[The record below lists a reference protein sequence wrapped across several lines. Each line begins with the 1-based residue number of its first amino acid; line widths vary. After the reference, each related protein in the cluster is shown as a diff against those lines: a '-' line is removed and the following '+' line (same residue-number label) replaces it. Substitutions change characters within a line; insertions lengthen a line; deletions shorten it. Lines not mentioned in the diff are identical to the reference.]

1 MKLSYEIKTGVLVL
15 TGIILFIIGF
25 SYLKSNDVFIKDR
38 VFYAVYEDVEGVSKG
53 TPVTISGFNVG
64 SVQDIKFFNNSSKLL
79 LKFRVENDFNFSNQ
93 STAQIYETGL
103 IGGKALAVIPKYGNE
118 IAKSGDTL
126 NSSIAPGLT
135 ELVNDKLSPLQ
146 EKIESMV
153 VSADSV
159 LISLNSVLNTQAK
172 DQIQSTITNFS
183 STVTD
188 LKNSAGTLDEM
199 ISMNKNKINNI
210 ITNVNKS
217 SNELSDLSN
226 SFSDLT
232 VIIENLSES
241 SNSIENI
248 VNEISSGNGSLGN
261 LIYDD
266 NLIKSLNAA
275 SSNINLLI
283 EDLRLNPKRYV
294 HFSLFGKKNKP
305 YNKEKELTIKYYARI
320 VFLFIFGYVNIFI
333 SFFWIYFYICN
344 KFFCF

>member
-172 DQIQSTITNFS
+172 DQIKSTITNFS

-226 SFSDLT
+226 SFSNLT

-266 NLIKSLNAA
+266 KLIKSLNAA

-305 YNKEKELTIKYYARI
+305 YNKEEE
-320 VFLFIFGYVNIFI
+320 
-333 SFFWIYFYICN
+333 
-344 KFFCF
+344 